1 MKKSFAYL
9 ALLTAT
15 MFAGCTDYL
24 GEFQDEYEDTFA
36 EEMSSDSKDDVNSSD
51 SKDIDKSSDSKDDES
66 SSDSKDVGGKSSDSK
81 NSSSSSTTSSS
92 SSSTADDGQAH
103 CTGTVIYDASDD
115 PHKTAF
121 GTKFSYQKNGTT
133 TDVEADENGFNITL
147 DGFSFASLN
156 FGETKDISS
165 WEGVCFEYTAT
176 SAATLYLT
184 NSNSTNANSAAT
196 FTMPQS
202 SELQTFEA
210 NWSSARI
217 YYGFGFDAVT
227 TLSFGENENKLVI
240 KRITT
245 IAKDVNLNAGA
256 SSEDPSTGYILSTNE
271 CPGTE
276 IYNENKGNIF
286 KFPVESWN
294 EDNTTTT
301 LTNMSLSGDT
311 GEDGVYFFIA
321 DYLSEK
327 TISIEQWGGLCLEYS
342 STNDMYVEIA
352 NVQNSQT
359 SSLASSTL
367 PAQKTKI
374 AYAIPLKAFYDVY
387 VSDDLFFVNGPFNPT
402 EVNRISFTNIDVGTT
417 QASISRITTLYPGV
431 TSE

>member
-51 SKDIDKSSDSKDDES
+51 SKD
-66 SSDSKDVGGKSSDSK
+66 VGGKSSDSK

-115 PHKTAF
+115 PLKTAF
-121 GTKFSYQKNGTT
+121 GTKFSYQKNDTT

-176 SAATLYLT
+176 RAATLYLT

-217 YYGFGFDAVT
+217 YFGFGFNAVT
-227 TLSFGENENKLVI
+227 TLSFGKNENKLVI

-245 IAKDVNLNAGA
+245 IAKDVNLNAG
-256 SSEDPSTGYILSTNE
+256 STS
-271 CPGTE
+271 
-276 IYNENKGNIF
+276 
-286 KFPVESWN
+286 
-294 EDNTTTT
+294 
-301 LTNMSLSGDT
+301 
-311 GEDGVYFFIA
+311 
-321 DYLSEK
+321 
-327 TISIEQWGGLCLEYS
+327 SIEKAQIVASCGERKICLMGINLHS
-342 STNDMYVEIA
+342 H
-352 NVQNSQT
+352 
-359 SSLASSTL
+359 
-367 PAQKTKI
+367 
-374 AYAIPLKAFYDVY
+374 
-387 VSDDLFFVNGPFNPT
+387 
-402 EVNRISFTNIDVGTT
+402 
-417 QASISRITTLYPGV
+417 
-431 TSE
+431 